1 MTPQT
6 YCVHIRSTKSFFWSG
21 TMSGADTK
29 SLFTMSTVLA
39 IYTSTK
45 ICNNIIE
52 RTWQLAKNKI
62 GVHKTYHIPLYLLQR
77 CTAVSYKQQS
87 VIDTLMDMINHRFH
101 RLDLHCFQ
109 QSLHLELLQYIW
121 LDIHKHLVDLSLDSC
136 RQSRIRKLH
145 WHSHL
150 EQNI

>member
-1 MTPQT
+1 
-6 YCVHIRSTKSFFWSG
+6 
-21 TMSGADTK
+21 MSGADTK

-52 RTWQLAKNKI
+52 NLTTSKKLKRF
-62 GVHKTYHIPLYLLQR
+62 GVHKTYHIPLYSLQR

-87 VIDTLMDMINHRFH
+87 VIDTLMDMINHRYH

-150 EQNI
+150 KQNI